1 MREGLGPSFFVSP
14 RNGEKSPVSEEDKDN
29 DKNKNKNK
37 NKDKDGKYIYISSLR
52 GRALARERNM
62 PRGICAGKSGGALA
76 KKAGRV
82 YNMLFNGEEGTARSL
97 ALRN

>member
-37 NKDKDGKYIYISSLR
+37 DKDGIYIYIFPS
-52 GRALARERNM
+52 GQGVGAREKHAPGDMCRE
-62 PRGICAGKSGGALA
+62 I
-76 KKAGRV
+76 GRRSC
-82 YNMLFNGEEGTARSL
+82 EEGGEGV
-97 ALRN
+97 